1 MLTIVEVVMAE
12 KYEQLDISPAM
23 AIRMQEI
30 ARQLRK
36 TPTPSETILW
46 TAIRGKQLDGRKF
59 RRQVSIGAFVVDFYC
74 WREKLVIEVDGGI
87 HELQRGADAERQAL
101 IESLGLQFIRF
112 SADEVDHDLP
122 SLLRHITAT
131 FRYISE

>member
-1 MLTIVEVVMAE
+1 MPE
-12 KYEQLDISPAM
+12 KYEHLDISPAI

-36 TPTPSETILW
+36 APTPSEVILW
-46 TAIRGKQLDGRKF
+46 TALRGKQLDGRKF

-74 WREKLVIEVDGGI
+74 WTEKLVIEVDGGI

-112 SADEVDHDLP
+112 SADEVEHDLP
-122 SLLRHITAT
+122 SVLRHITAT
-131 FRYISE
+131 FCNISE